1 MTHYDTL
8 GVAPAAS
15 AGEIRDAY
23 RRLARRHHPDSA
35 EQRDATAMARI
46 NDAYRVLGDPGRRAA
61 YDAQLRSGRPAVT
74 VTRAAPPAEPT
85 VSPSPP
91 PPLPPARFP
100 WKLAGVMFA
109 IGAIVVLIGAAL
121 YEPGTDPPPDNVLQP
136 GSCVVVEQNRDV
148 REVNCTGS
156 ADELVVASL
165 VAVDEVCPDGLS
177 AYRDRQ
183 GLGMACVRTS
193 S

>member
-1 MTHYDTL
+1 VTHYETL
-8 GVAPAAS
+8 GVEPTAS

-35 EQRDATAMARI
+35 EQRDATAMATI
-46 NDAYRVLGDPGRRAA
+46 NDAYRVLGDPGRRAV
-61 YDAQLRSGRPAVT
+61 YDTQLRSGRPAVT
-74 VTRAAPPAEPT
+74 ATRAAPPTAPT
-85 VSPSPP
+85 GPP
-91 PPLPPARFP
+91 RPTTLPPARFP

-121 YEPGTDPPPDNVLQP
+121 YEPGTDPPPDNVLGP

-156 ADELVVASL
+156 EDELVVASL
-165 VAVDEVCPDGLS
+165 VAVDERCPDGLA

-183 GLGMACVRTS
+183 GLGMACIRLAP
-193 S
+193 

>member
-1 MTHYDTL
+1 VTHYETL
-8 GVAPAAS
+8 GVEPTAS

-35 EQRDATAMARI
+35 EQRDATAMATI
-46 NDAYRVLGDPGRRAA
+46 NDAYRVLGDPGRRAV

-74 VTRAAPPAEPT
+74 ATRAAPPTEPT
-85 VSPSPP
+85 SPP
-91 PPLPPARFP
+91 RPTTLPPARFP

-121 YEPGTDPPPDNVLQP
+121 YEPGTDPPPDNVLGP

-156 ADELVVASL
+156 EHELVVASL
-165 VAVDEVCPDGLS
+165 VAVDERCPDGLA

-183 GLGMACVRTS
+183 GLGMACIRLAP
-193 S
+193 